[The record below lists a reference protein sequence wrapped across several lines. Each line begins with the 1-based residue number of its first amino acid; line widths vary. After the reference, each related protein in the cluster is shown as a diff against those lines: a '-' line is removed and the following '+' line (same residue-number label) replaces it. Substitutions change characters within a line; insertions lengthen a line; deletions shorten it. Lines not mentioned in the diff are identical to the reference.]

1 MSQKEMT
8 TYHIYGRTDY
18 AQPLTFVT
26 AVTVPANGQPPQ
38 PTAAAGESWVELI
51 AFPET
56 AVCQVIPRPK
66 EKAA

>member
-1 MSQKEMT
+1 MKST
-8 TYHIYGRTDY
+8 TYHIYGRTAY

-26 AVTVPANGQPPQ
+26 AVAVPANERPPQ
-38 PTAAAGESWVELI
+38 PAPAAGEAWVELV